1 MQFLPK
7 IAVITVTYNA
17 EKCIEQTLLS
27 ILEQDYPN
35 LELIVVDGKSSD
47 TTVKIVETISQE
59 YSLVLLSE
67 KDSGVYDAMNKGA
80 QLASGDWV
88 IFMNAG
94 DFFYSKDSIS
104 QIFNTN
110 IENDISV
117 IYGNAEFR
125 LQSIGYIEK
134 PSAIV
139 NTNQYM
145 PFSHQAVFVRRG
157 IFDNIKFNL
166 NFKIAADAA
175 FFLQLVIDGYK
186 FKYVDVN
193 VCSYNA
199 LEGLSADNDHK
210 RSVEI
215 VQLQAL
221 LNKIDP
227 QSKYFV
233 DYVKDAKKKS
243 LIRKILPSF
252 LWIWMREKQC
262 SKNHSTYR
270 I

>member
-1 MQFLPK
+1 MQ
-7 IAVITVTYNA
+7 VI
-17 EKCIEQTLLS
+17 
-27 ILEQDYPN
+27 
-35 LELIVVDGKSSD
+35 
-47 TTVKIVETISQE
+47 
-59 YSLVLLSE
+59 
-67 KDSGVYDAMNKGA
+67 
-80 QLASGDWV
+80 
-88 IFMNAG
+88 
-94 DFFYSKDSIS
+94 FYSKDSIS

-110 IENDISV
+110 IENNISV

-125 LQSIGYIEK
+125 LQTIAYTEK

-157 IFDNIKFNL
+157 IFDNVKFDL

-193 VCSYNA
+193 ICSYNA
-199 LEGLSADNDHK
+199 LEGLSADNDYK
-210 RSVEI
+210 RSIEI

-233 DYVKDAKKKS
+233 EYVKDAKRKS
-243 LIRKILPSF
+243 VIRKILPNF
-252 LWIWMREKQC
+252 LWIWMRENNVRK
-262 SKNHSTYR
+262 HSTYR